1 MKAASIIL
9 CLLVGAFLGFTSV
22 DGAKSGDKTI
32 TRVVKLLQKMLD
44 QSKKDADS
52 DKELYAKFKCYVDK
66 NEAEKKESIK
76 SLAEQIDLLESK
88 IAELQARNGELAG
101 QTASLDADMTANKA
115 AQKSATQIRKD
126 SKKAFDSM
134 EEDLN
139 KGIGQMKEAIDVL
152 SSIKLMQQDGSVHK
166 KQAALLNMGTSV
178 RDALTAASAL
188 LPPDKRQSLQSFI
201 QAPLAAA
208 HSAQGDAITGV
219 LKSLKETF
227 EGNLDNAQASEKAE
241 KKAFED
247 AIDTLESSW
256 DKMDKS
262 TKEKKQEMGENDG
275 ELSDS
280 KTSLDEAIKQKKSD
294 EDFLESLLET
304 AAKKAKNYEE
314 RKMLR
319 VNEDAAIAE
328 CISILNSDDAF
339 STFGNV
345 DATSTGKTSF
355 LQMRQLRGGAE
366 RQQVVS
372 VLEQAHSQRL
382 ARVAAG
388 LRAGHAFTTV
398 LEEIE
403 KMKKTIAEEGQ
414 ADKENLD
421 WCKKERTN
429 SNKDLDAKKSQI
441 KTLNEAIDKLD
452 ETINDPKTGL
462 LVQISDTET
471 SLVENQKTQVD
482 ETKTRKEENAE
493 YRVDVAHLAE
503 ATDILGKAIKVL
515 ARYYDQLDT
524 HMKENKDSTNLVQE
538 DPKPPELY
546 GNFEGQSDQ
555 GNKALDMLKFIK
567 DETEKEHAKADSDEK
582 QSQGD
587 FEDSISALKKA
598 ETKMQKALVKLK
610 ADLTEAE
617 LKLEEKRTD
626 LKETTA
632 AKEAIEA
639 YLLDI
644 KPGCDFITDNFTLR
658 DENRNTETKA
668 LNKAKGLIK
677 DTPAYKSAVA
687 KDAELAAGKCKSEC
701 KLDTT
706 NVGCKACMSGTSK
719 ANYCKDHPGM
729 PGCK

>member
-247 AIDTLESSW
+247 AIDTLKSSW

-275 ELSDS
+275 ELSSS

-304 AAKKAKNYEE
+304 AAKKAK
-314 RKMLR
+314 K
-319 VNEDAAIAE
+319 
-328 CISILNSDDAF
+328 
-339 STFGNV
+339 
-345 DATSTGKTSF
+345 
-355 LQMRQLRGGAE
+355 LRGTQNAPRE
-366 RQQVVS
+366 RRCR
-372 VLEQAHSQRL
+372 HR
-382 ARVAAG
+382 
-388 LRAGHAFTTV
+388 
-398 LEEIE
+398 
-403 KMKKTIAEEGQ
+403 
-414 ADKENLD
+414 
-421 WCKKERTN
+421 
-429 SNKDLDAKKSQI
+429 
-441 KTLNEAIDKLD
+441 
-452 ETINDPKTGL
+452 
-462 LVQISDTET
+462 
-471 SLVENQKTQVD
+471 
-482 ETKTRKEENAE
+482 
-493 YRVDVAHLAE
+493 
-503 ATDILGKAIKVL
+503 
-515 ARYYDQLDT
+515 
-524 HMKENKDSTNLVQE
+524 
-538 DPKPPELY
+538 
-546 GNFEGQSDQ
+546 
-555 GNKALDMLKFIK
+555 
-567 DETEKEHAKADSDEK
+567 
-582 QSQGD
+582 
-587 FEDSISALKKA
+587 
-598 ETKMQKALVKLK
+598 
-610 ADLTEAE
+610 
-617 LKLEEKRTD
+617 
-626 LKETTA
+626 
-632 AKEAIEA
+632 
-639 YLLDI
+639 
-644 KPGCDFITDNFTLR
+644 
-658 DENRNTETKA
+658 
-668 LNKAKGLIK
+668 
-677 DTPAYKSAVA
+677 
-687 KDAELAAGKCKSEC
+687 
-701 KLDTT
+701 
-706 NVGCKACMSGTSK
+706 
-719 ANYCKDHPGM
+719 
-729 PGCK
+729 